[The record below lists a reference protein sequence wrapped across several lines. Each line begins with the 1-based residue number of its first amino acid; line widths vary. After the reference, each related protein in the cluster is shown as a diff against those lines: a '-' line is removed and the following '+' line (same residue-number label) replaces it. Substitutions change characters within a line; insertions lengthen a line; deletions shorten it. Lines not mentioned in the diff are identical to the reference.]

1 MKSKVIML
9 SWAFWAI
16 AILGYIWL
24 DIPYLTDRDAVLYIS
39 GNEWEGGW
47 GSNYAMLI
55 ALGLTGLS
63 FILPDK

>member
-1 MKSKVIML
+1 MKSIAIVL
-9 SWAFWAI
+9 SWGFWAV

-24 DIPYLTDRDAVLYIS
+24 DIPYLTDGDAFLYVS

-47 GSNYAMLI
+47 GFNYAMVI
-55 ALGLTGLS
+55 AMGLSGLS